1 MNEND
6 TGYDVTGKDASP
18 EALSLMA
25 IDAYIGPLFSLY
37 STATQNHSRWVLL
50 RHFTQNPQCE
60 SVEYRLRWV
69 PNAKSLCWPC
79 TLHVVC
85 VSFICVR

>member
-50 RHFTQNPQCE
+50 RHFTQKI
-60 SVEYRLRWV
+60 VLLRH
-69 PNAKSLCWPC
+69 LMQRYQ
-79 TLHVVC
+79 HV
-85 VSFICVR
+85 SIFCVR